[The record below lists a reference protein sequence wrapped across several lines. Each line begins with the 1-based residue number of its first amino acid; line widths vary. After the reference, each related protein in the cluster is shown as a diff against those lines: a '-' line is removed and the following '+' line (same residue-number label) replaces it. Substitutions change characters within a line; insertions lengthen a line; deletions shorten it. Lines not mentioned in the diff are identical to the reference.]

1 MADTVKPAPLCY
13 RAVEFRAEQHGDG
26 RTLEGYAAVF
36 DTPTRIDSWEGR
48 FDEVIAP
55 GAFKRTLNA
64 RKPVLQFDHGNDVRT
79 GSVPI
84 GTIEDIREDEH
95 GLFVRARLFDNAVVE
110 PIRQA
115 IEGGA
120 IDGMSFR
127 FRVVRD
133 EWRDA
138 AGAIV
143 KDRDVGG
150 LLFDPGDRGPLQRT
164 IREVQL
170 FEAGPVVFPAYEAT
184 TVGVRSM
191 LANLTADERD
201 ALVRDL
207 AHELRRPTGEP
218 DQTVTPP
225 QAAASPEPEPF
236 RSGSEPAKPGT
247 SAHDIDKEGNRT
259 IMDQTMTVEERGA
272 RQSEIRARLADID
285 TEWSGAA
292 LPDEVR
298 SEWDALNAEYDEHER
313 AIAEDAE
320 RKNRIRSLAERGGG
334 AGDRRFGERV
344 DNSRA
349 GYGNGPAVHV
359 RADNI
364 FDLSEIRNKARSID
378 ELPRLYRDNAMR
390 AVESARFPGVRDRA
404 SAQGQVERLLDGAD
418 DESGTLARRI
428 LVTGSPTYDRA
439 FGKAMT
445 ALSTNGL
452 TAEEQRALSLG
463 TGSGGGFA
471 VPFQLDPTVSLTSNG
486 QVDPIRQIA
495 RVEQIVGKEW
505 QGVTSAGITVSR
517 AAEAAEAADN
527 SPTLA
532 QPTVKPTRVQGFVPF
547 SVEIDQDWN
556 AMRSEITMM
565 LGEAKATEEATSFV
579 LGDGTGN
586 NPFGVVTTLASSS
599 HVPAAGEGIAVGDI
613 YAVEEAL
620 PPRFRAR
627 AQWLANR
634 SIYNK
639 VRQLDTAG
647 GANLWVRLDAA
658 TPPEL
663 IGYPAHEASAMDGT
677 INPAVTETNL
687 VLLFGDFSKFLIVDR
702 VGMDVELIP
711 HLFGAANRFPTG
723 QRGIYAVWRNS
734 SKILAD
740 NAFRLLKVTTSA
752 T

>member
-1 MADTVKPAPLCY
+1 
-13 RAVEFRAEQHGDG
+13 
-26 RTLEGYAAVF
+26 
-36 DTPTRIDSWEGR
+36 
-48 FDEVIAP
+48 
-55 GAFKRTLNA
+55 LNA

-259 IMDQTMTVEERGA
+259 IMDQPTTVEERGA
-272 RQSEIRARLADID
+272 RQSEIRAPLDDID

-418 DESGTLARRI
+418 DESG
-428 LVTGSPTYDRA
+428 
-439 FGKAMT
+439 
-445 ALSTNGL
+445 
-452 TAEEQRALSLG
+452 
-463 TGSGGGFA
+463 
-471 VPFQLDPTVSLTSNG
+471 
-486 QVDPIRQIA
+486 
-495 RVEQIVGKEW
+495 
-505 QGVTSAGITVSR
+505 
-517 AAEAAEAADN
+517 
-527 SPTLA
+527 
-532 QPTVKPTRVQGFVPF
+532 
-547 SVEIDQDWN
+547 
-556 AMRSEITMM
+556 
-565 LGEAKATEEATSFV
+565 
-579 LGDGTGN
+579 
-586 NPFGVVTTLASSS
+586 
-599 HVPAAGEGIAVGDI
+599 
-613 YAVEEAL
+613 
-620 PPRFRAR
+620 
-627 AQWLANR
+627 
-634 SIYNK
+634 
-639 VRQLDTAG
+639 
-647 GANLWVRLDAA
+647 
-658 TPPEL
+658 
-663 IGYPAHEASAMDGT
+663 
-677 INPAVTETNL
+677 
-687 VLLFGDFSKFLIVDR
+687 
-702 VGMDVELIP
+702 
-711 HLFGAANRFPTG
+711 
-723 QRGIYAVWRNS
+723 
-734 SKILAD
+734 
-740 NAFRLLKVTTSA
+740 
-752 T
+752 

>member
-1 MADTVKPAPLCY
+1 
-13 RAVEFRAEQHGDG
+13 
-26 RTLEGYAAVF
+26 
-36 DTPTRIDSWEGR
+36 
-48 FDEVIAP
+48 
-55 GAFKRTLNA
+55 
-64 RKPVLQFDHGNDVRT
+64 
-79 GSVPI
+79 
-84 GTIEDIREDEH
+84 
-95 GLFVRARLFDNAVVE
+95 
-110 PIRQA
+110 
-115 IEGGA
+115 
-120 IDGMSFR
+120 
-127 FRVVRD
+127 
-133 EWRDA
+133 
-138 AGAIV
+138 
-143 KDRDVGG
+143 
-150 LLFDPGDRGPLQRT
+150 

-495 RVEQIVGKEW
+495 RV
-505 QGVTSAGITVSR
+505 
-517 AAEAAEAADN
+517 
-527 SPTLA
+527 
-532 QPTVKPTRVQGFVPF
+532 
-547 SVEIDQDWN
+547 
-556 AMRSEITMM
+556 
-565 LGEAKATEEATSFV
+565 
-579 LGDGTGN
+579 
-586 NPFGVVTTLASSS
+586 
-599 HVPAAGEGIAVGDI
+599 
-613 YAVEEAL
+613 
-620 PPRFRAR
+620 
-627 AQWLANR
+627 
-634 SIYNK
+634 
-639 VRQLDTAG
+639 
-647 GANLWVRLDAA
+647 
-658 TPPEL
+658 
-663 IGYPAHEASAMDGT
+663 
-677 INPAVTETNL
+677 
-687 VLLFGDFSKFLIVDR
+687 
-702 VGMDVELIP
+702 
-711 HLFGAANRFPTG
+711 
-723 QRGIYAVWRNS
+723 
-734 SKILAD
+734 
-740 NAFRLLKVTTSA
+740 
-752 T
+752 

>member
-1 MADTVKPAPLCY
+1 MTKPTTRPSRLCY

-36 DTPTRIDSWEGR
+36 DAPTRIDSWEGT
-48 FDEVIAP
+48 FDEVIAR

-64 RKPVLQFDHGNDVRT
+64 RKPVLQFDHGHDART

-84 GTIEDIREDEH
+84 GAIEDIREDEH
-95 GLFVRARLFDNAVVE
+95 GLFVCARLFDNDVVE

-127 FRVVRD
+127 FRVIRD

-138 AGAIV
+138 TGKTV
-143 KDRDVGG
+143 KDSDLAD
-150 LLFDPGDRGPLQRT
+150 LLWAPGDRGPVQRL
-164 IREVQL
+164 IREVEL
-170 FEAGPVVFPAYEAT
+170 FEAGPVVFPAYQAT

-191 LANLTADERD
+191 LANLNDTERD
-201 ALVRDL
+201 ALLRDL
-207 AHELRRPTGEP
+207 ARELRQPSSGP
-218 DQTVTPP
+218 DHQVTP
-225 QAAASPEPEPF
+225 QAAASDVAERQSDPK
-236 RSGSEPAKPGT
+236 EPATSGT
-247 SAHDIDKEGNRT
+247 SVTPAH
-259 IMDQTMTVEERGA
+259 QERQEPVMNDVMSVA
-272 RQSEIRARLADID
+272 ERAERQSEIRARLAEID
-285 TEWSGAA
+285 TEYNGAA

-298 SEWDALNAEYDEHER
+298 SEWDSLNTEYDEHER
-313 AIAEDAE
+313 AIGDDQV
-320 RKNRIRSLAERGGG
+320 RKERIRALAERSG
-334 AGDRRFGERV
+334 ATERV
-344 DNSRA
+344 DNSRV
-349 GYGNGPAVHV
+349 GYGAPAVHV
-359 RADNI
+359 RKDNI
-364 FDLSEIRNKARSID
+364 YDLAELRNSACSID

-404 SAQGQVERLLDGAD
+404 AAQTQVERLLDGVD
-418 DESGTLARRI
+418 DENGSLARRV

-452 TAEEQRALSLG
+452 TAEEQRALALG
-463 TGSGGGFA
+463 TGSAGGFA
-471 VPFQLDPTVSLTSNG
+471 VPFQLDPTVILTSNG
-486 QVDPIRQIA
+486 QVDPIRRLA

-517 AAEAAEAADN
+517 AAEAAEASDN
-527 SPTLA
+527 APTLA

-547 SVEIDQDWN
+547 SVEVDQDWA

-565 LGEAKATEEATSFV
+565 LGEAKTEEEATSFI
-579 LGDGTGN
+579 LGDGTGD
-586 NPFGVVTTLASSS
+586 NPFGVVSTLATSS
-599 HVPAAGEGIAVGDI
+599 HVDAAGEGIAVGDI

-627 AQWLANR
+627 GQWLANK

-663 IGYPAHEASAMDGT
+663 IGYAAHEASAMDGT
-677 INPAVTETNL
+677 INPAVAGTNL

-702 VGMDVELIP
+702 IGMDVELVP
-711 HLFGAANRFPTG
+711 HLFGANRRPTG
-723 QRGIYAVWRNS
+723 QRGIYAIWRNS

-740 NAFRLLKVTTSA
+740 NAFRLLKVTTA
-752 T
+752 V